1 MRARPPSWSANTDA
15 AAPDGAGT
23 RPPGSGKYTFF
34 GRYPHGQKG
43 NAELRRN
50 DAQLAACT
58 DEHVTIRTVSCILYE
73 NTILFKTDRN
83 FQKTKELLRTKAN
96 VALAKYSINIEG
108 AAECKGL
115 VVDEP
120 GRRFEKLYKQY
131 LDGSYGAY
139 SHTDTEI
146 LFEITPRRIGVWDT
160 DENNYAFQLY
170 IDCEA
175 RTAVKEWYDE
185 K

>member
-1 MRARPPSWSANTDA
+1 MGKRETLNYDETMRWVWEKM
-15 AAPDGAGT
+15 
-23 RPPGSGKYTFF
+23 GKT
-34 GRYPHGQKG
+34 H
-43 NAELRRN
+43 AIM
-50 DAQLAACT
+50 QLAACT

-120 GRRFEKLYKQY
+120 GRRFEALYKQY